1 MNTNKYKIN
10 HDEEGDFTQCCKPAK
25 YVFVPVIVYIFPNLD
40 VISFNKCIRSPKQPK
55 WAKIGQKFTLS
66 LLKKLQRHEKSALP
80 KVVAVGTNMSYA
92 SNERRGSEMN
102 LIKMNYEELKQK
114 DTMTESH
121 NDRNTVRQK
130 DKNTKRQ

>member
-1 MNTNKYKIN
+1 
-10 HDEEGDFTQCCKPAK
+10 
-25 YVFVPVIVYIFPNLD
+25 
-40 VISFNKCIRSPKQPK
+40 
-55 WAKIGQKFTLS
+55 
-66 LLKKLQRHEKSALP
+66 
-80 KVVAVGTNMSYA
+80 MSYA